1 MYTAKETP
9 RYTAQRDKH
18 MGNMIKVNKKG
29 EQMKKIQN
37 ISNRSSWKRYWG
49 KTVFEEL
56 KIKFYSISERHK
68 SFKSRI
74 SVSSKQNEQNK
85 SNLIHILVK

>member
-1 MYTAKETP
+1 MKLNIVDKLTIRLHTLRKVLTDMYTAKETP

-37 ISNRSSWKRYWG
+37 ISNRSSRKR
-49 KTVFEEL
+49 
-56 KIKFYSISERHK
+56 
-68 SFKSRI
+68 
-74 SVSSKQNEQNK
+74 
-85 SNLIHILVK
+85 

>member
-1 MYTAKETP
+1 MGVLE
-9 RYTAQRDKH
+9 RDN
-18 MGNMIKVNKKG
+18 G
-29 EQMKKIQN
+29 
-37 ISNRSSWKRYWG
+37 G

-74 SVSSKQNEQNK
+74 SVSSKQNEQN
-85 SNLIHILVK
+85 

>member
-1 MYTAKETP
+1 MGVLE
-9 RYTAQRDKH
+9 RDN
-18 MGNMIKVNKKG
+18 G
-29 EQMKKIQN
+29 
-37 ISNRSSWKRYWG
+37 G

-74 SVSSKQNEQNK
+74 SVSSKQNEQK
-85 SNLIHILVK
+85 